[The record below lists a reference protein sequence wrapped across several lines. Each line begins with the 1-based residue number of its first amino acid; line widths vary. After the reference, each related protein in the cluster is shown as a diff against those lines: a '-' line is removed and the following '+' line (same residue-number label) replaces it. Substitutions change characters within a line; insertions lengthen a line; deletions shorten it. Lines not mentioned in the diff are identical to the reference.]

1 MDPRIEKHAE
11 VLINYSLNLQKD
23 ETLMINAD
31 VSSLPLAKACY
42 IAALNTGAHP
52 RVRIGWGDLTESLLK
67 IGSDEQ
73 IKFVHEIDF
82 AAIKTYNA
90 FLTLLGGE
98 NTRSL
103 ANVDP
108 IRMKKMG
115 QGRSELQQLYFE
127 RMASKEI
134 RWCGTMHPTQA
145 NAQEANMSLS
155 EFEDFVY
162 GACKLDLEDPVQ
174 AWLKVEEEQERVC
187 RFLDKKKTL
196 HIISKDTD
204 IRFKTA
210 DRKWVNCSG
219 KVNFPDGEVFTGPIE
234 DSVEGHIRFSFP
246 AIYQNREVNDVRL
259 TFEKGKVV
267 KASAA
272 KGEDFLLQI
281 LDTDP
286 GARFVG
292 EIAIGTNYGIKHLV
306 RHMLFD
312 EKMGGTVHLAVGR
325 SIPESLGKNQS
336 VVHWDM
342 LCDMKTGGRIYAD
355 DELFYENGSF
365 LI

>member
-1 MDPRIEKHAE
+1 MNPRIEKHAE
-11 VLINYSLNLQKD
+11 VLINYSLNLLKD

-42 IAALNTGAHP
+42 IAALKKGAHP

-67 IGSDEQ
+67 LGSNEQ
-73 IKFVHEIDF
+73 IQFVHEIDF
-82 AAIKTYNA
+82 AAINTYDA
-90 FLTLLGGE
+90 FLTLLGGD

-115 QGRSELQQLYFE
+115 QGRTELQKLYFE
-127 RMASKEI
+127 RLASKKL

-155 EFEDFVY
+155 EFQDFVY

-174 AWLKVEEEQERVC
+174 GWLKVEEEQQKVC
-187 RFLDKKKTL
+187 EFLNTKKTL
-196 HIISKDTD
+196 HIIAKDTD
-204 IRFKTA
+204 IRFKIT

-246 AIYQNREVNDVRL
+246 AIYQNREVNDVQL
-259 TFEKGKVV
+259 TFKKGKVV
-267 KASAA
+267 KATAA

-281 LDTDP
+281 IDTDP
-286 GARFVG
+286 GASFVG
-292 EIAIGTNYGIKHLV
+292 EIAIGTNYGIKHMV

-312 EKMGGTVHLAVGR
+312 EKMGGTVHLAIGR

-342 LCDMKTGGRIYAD
+342 LCNMKDGGKIYAD
-355 DELFYENGSF
+355 DELFYENGNF